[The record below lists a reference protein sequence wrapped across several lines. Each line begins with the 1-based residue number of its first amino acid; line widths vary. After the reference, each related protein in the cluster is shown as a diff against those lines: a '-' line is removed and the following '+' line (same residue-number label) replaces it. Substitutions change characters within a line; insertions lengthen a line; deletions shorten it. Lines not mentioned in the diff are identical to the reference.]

1 MKRIEKIKNR
11 LFDKDFMTKKEWWGE
26 NQTILTDENIK
37 KKPIMVRKALA
48 VMHVAKNMPIEIK
61 EDELIVGVPTMAS
74 VGFGKCFPDYALPEE
89 KEEAAK
95 SSYTEKSV
103 FGHHPANYE
112 KLLRLGLK
120 GIRDEIYYNI
130 EQKQESEMTEETYD
144 FYSSVLISLDA
155 VNILAHRY
163 SVLLMEEAKKCEEP
177 NRKKELIEM
186 SKICTR
192 VPENPPSS
200 FHEALQS
207 IWITFVL
214 FHSTMEFLPIGRS
227 DQYLYPYLKKDL
239 EAGIISIEYADE
251 LVGSWLAKFG
261 ERVQLDP
268 QQWEM
273 HLTEQDTQ
281 YNGADPTKLE
291 GSADA
296 AGYANDE
303 GYNYGTSA
311 NHWLINMILGG
322 QTREGEDATNEL
334 TYMILR
340 NWAFLE
346 AVVPVMSVRLHR
358 NTPAE
363 LYELCADILR
373 KGSGEPVLYN
383 DEMIIPGL
391 QKLGI
396 SLEDARDYANDGCWE
411 TLVPGKTNFGF
422 CATVT
427 LQLLEYLLQGGN
439 SLVRKRKECDLKNNL
454 DSILTYEEFYQEY
467 LSLVESAIRD
477 ELENKIAHSKARY
490 KIAPSPLLSALMD
503 DCISEGK
510 EYSNGGAKYKF
521 FCFMITGLASTVDS
535 LAVIKK
541 CVFEDNLL
549 TLKELAEV
557 LKLNYAG
564 REPLRQLFI
573 NRVPKFG
580 NDDTETDAIASRFM
594 ADYAA
599 IVERVKQECENDY
612 IISCGV
618 ATFEFYAKFGHDVGA
633 SADGRLAQEP
643 LGSNFSPAIG
653 MDTTGPTAAIKSV
666 TKPDLMP
673 YAIGGPLD
681 LQINPGEVQGEQGL
695 IRMIALMKSFID
707 LGGLMLTMT
716 GVDRET
722 MLKAQKDPMRYKNL
736 RVRLGGL
743 SAYFIALS
751 KEVQDSLIRRTKHSI

>member
-322 QTREGEDATNEL
+322 QTREGEDATIAQGAKCYLGGNRFNKTFFEPTIL
-334 TYMILR
+334 TDVTADMDVAKDMEI
-340 NWAFLE
+340 FGP
-346 AVVPVMSVRLHR
+346 VVPVIVFDDIDEAVAIANQTKYGLSGGVIGRDVKTAMSTALRLESGTTVVNGCGDYRTLH
-358 NTPAE
+358 TPFGGH
-363 LYELCADILR
+363 
-373 KGSGEPVLYN
+373 KMSGIGTE
-383 DEMIIPGL
+383 GL
-391 QKLGI
+391 
-396 SLEDARDYANDGCWE
+396 
-411 TLVPGKTNFGF
+411 
-422 CATVT
+422 
-427 LQLLEYLLQGGN
+427 
-439 SLVRKRKECDLKNNL
+439 
-454 DSILTYEEFYQEY
+454 
-467 LSLVESAIRD
+467 
-477 ELENKIAHSKARY
+477 
-490 KIAPSPLLSALMD
+490 
-503 DCISEGK
+503 
-510 EYSNGGAKYKF
+510 
-521 FCFMITGLASTVDS
+521 
-535 LAVIKK
+535 
-541 CVFEDNLL
+541 LL
-549 TLKELAEV
+549 TLEEMMLTKCV
-557 LKLNYAG
+557 
-564 REPLRQLFI
+564 
-573 NRVPKFG
+573 
-580 NDDTETDAIASRFM
+580 
-594 ADYAA
+594 
-599 IVERVKQECENDY
+599 
-612 IISCGV
+612 
-618 ATFEFYAKFGHDVGA
+618 
-633 SADGRLAQEP
+633 
-643 LGSNFSPAIG
+643 
-653 MDTTGPTAAIKSV
+653 AIKDIV
-666 TKPDLMP
+666 
-673 YAIGGPLD
+673 
-681 LQINPGEVQGEQGL
+681 
-695 IRMIALMKSFID
+695 F
-707 LGGLMLTMT
+707 
-716 GVDRET
+716 
-722 MLKAQKDPMRYKNL
+722 
-736 RVRLGGL
+736 
-743 SAYFIALS
+743 
-751 KEVQDSLIRRTKHSI
+751 